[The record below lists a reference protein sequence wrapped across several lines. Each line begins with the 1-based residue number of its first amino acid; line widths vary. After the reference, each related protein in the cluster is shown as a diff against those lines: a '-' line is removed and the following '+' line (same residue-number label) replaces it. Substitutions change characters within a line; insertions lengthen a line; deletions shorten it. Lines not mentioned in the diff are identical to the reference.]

1 MIERQHSLQQTDDIG
16 WRRVSLAEVATID
29 RDTVQPD
36 DLDGTELY
44 VGLEHIRSEGTFER
58 VATAAEADLK
68 SNKFVFT
75 KNHLLYG
82 KLRPYLGKIAAPD
95 FGGICSTDILPIR
108 PSARLD
114 RRYLLHYLRTPR
126 MVAHAANGAVGIN
139 LPRLSPK
146 FLASFEIP
154 LPPVEDQRRIA
165 AVLDAAAALRA
176 RRWQAIAKL
185 DSLTQAAFI
194 DRFGDPGRNSR
205 WPTASLGQIC
215 KAKGEYGAN
224 VPSRAFDGSRPR
236 YLRITDIR
244 EDGTLI
250 EDAVAP
256 GGTEQEWRSKSLY
269 PGDICFARSGSVGK
283 TFLMREEYAPLV
295 FAGYLIRFVPD
306 PSKVHPEYLFS
317 YSRTQHYWAWIRR
330 TATTVAQPN
339 VNARRYAQLEL
350 PLPPLDMQRQ
360 FADAAERIRHRGR
373 ILRTSADLLDT
384 LFASLQQRAF
394 RGEL

>member
-1 MIERQHSLQQTDDIG
+1 MRIISVGDIAERIDYGVTASAMADQVGPKMLRITDIQDGAVNWSSVPYCARTTKGVETRQLATGDIVFARTG
-16 WRRVSLAEVATID
+16 TVGKSFLIRERPEGAVFASYLIRLRLRHEVADSRYVSHFFRSPGYWQQIASASD
-29 RDTVQPD
+29 GGVQK
-36 DLDGTELY
+36 G
-44 VGLEHIRSEGTFER
+44 VN
-58 VATAAEADLK
+58 AT
-68 SNKFVFT
+68 
-75 KNHLLYG
+75 
-82 KLRPYLGKIAAPD
+82 KLRN
-95 FGGICSTDILPIR
+95 
-108 PSARLD
+108 
-114 RRYLLHYLRTPR
+114 LL
-126 MVAHAANGAVGIN
+126 V
-139 LPRLSPK
+139 
-146 FLASFEIP
+146 P
-154 LPPVEDQRRIA
+154 LPPIEDQRRIA
-165 AVLDAAAALRA
+165 SVLDAADALRA
-176 RRWQAIAKL
+176 KRRQAIARL

-194 DRFGDPGRNSR
+194 DMFGDPGRNSR

-256 GGTEQEWRSKSLY
+256 GGPEQQWRSRSLY
-269 PGDICFARSGSVGK
+269 PGDVCFARSGSVGK